1 MLLIVTMMMVML
13 IAMMM
18 LIVTMMI
25 IIVIDMHR
33 YYYYYY
39 LLYVIRG
46 EGDCIA
52 NDVTLGG
59 CTALPE
65 DAQEHHHQ
73 NNNNNSSSISSTSS
87 GAITYLPKML
97 LLSGPN
103 MGGKSTLLRQT
114 CLIAI
119 IAQLGCWVPASRCV
133 MTPVDRIFTRVGAC
147 DRILAGQSTFFVE
160 LAETAMILNTATK
173 VGLIHAY
180 PLNAPICYF
189 LSIYP
194 SIFYPSSIHH

>member
-33 YYYYYY
+33 YYYYCFYY

-59 CTALPE
+59 FTALPE
-65 DAQEHHHQ
+65 DAQEHHHHYQ

-173 VGLIHAY
+173 VGLISVSIY
-180 PLNAPICYF
+180 SF

-194 SIFYPSSIHH
+194 IIFYPSSIHH

>member
-1 MLLIVTMMMVML
+1 
-13 IAMMM
+13 
-18 LIVTMMI
+18 MI
-25 IIVIDMHR
+25 ICV
-33 YYYYYY
+33 Y
-39 LLYVIRG
+39 LLVFRG
-46 EGDCIA
+46 DGDCIS

-59 CTALPE
+59 CTTT
-65 DAQEHHHQ
+65 DNVD
-73 NNNNNSSSISSTSS
+73 NNNIIISNSTNDLKR
-87 GAITYLPKML
+87 YHPKML

-133 MTPVDRIFTRVGAC
+133 MTPIDRIYTRVGAC

-173 VGLIHAY
+173 V
-180 PLNAPICYF
+180 
-189 LSIYP
+189 
-194 SIFYPSSIHH
+194 